1 MNTFWQSLHRLAQG
15 QLFAHGYINAD
26 TAARLVNKSDAQPE
40 THNSGLRATPC
51 RKVVR
56 WPRLAIP
63 H

>member
-1 MNTFWQSLHRLAQG
+1 MNAFWNSLNHIALG
-15 QLFAHGYINAD
+15 QLFAHGHLSPA
-26 TAARLVNKSDAQPE
+26 TAAQLAARMAKPE
-40 THNSGLRATPC
+40 SRDDGGCKATP